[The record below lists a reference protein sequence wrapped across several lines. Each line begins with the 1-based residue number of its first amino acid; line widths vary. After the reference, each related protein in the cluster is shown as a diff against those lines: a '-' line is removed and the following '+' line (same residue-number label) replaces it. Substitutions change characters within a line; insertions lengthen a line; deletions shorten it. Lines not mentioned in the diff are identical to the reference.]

1 MEKFVKKLLILTNT
15 ENIYHIQICKNM
27 VKYRRG
33 VCASM
38 EVSYEQRN
46 R

>member
-1 MEKFVKKLLILTNT
+1 MEKFVKKMLILTNT

-27 VKYRRG
+27 VKCRCE
-33 VCASM
+33 VCAIM